1 MDITLKHKVPGL
13 EVASSMMYC
22 FPTGAMDVWR
32 PAAEP
37 VIMPAKYLEPFEGE
51 VRVKSGVAT
60 TESAALS
67 RKRKAQLFLSRAIR
81 GEKTLDYSGK
91 FIFDARFDVF
101 TNIGHILENVAT
113 RVLLAKKFLSEHFQ
127 KDIEIHVVLG
137 SRVPKYSMTMEVY
150 RLLGFPLIFTDDN
163 VRGEIVTCPEH
174 RVFSIRPQFF
184 GFDFPGYKE
193 KTPERIFIPR
203 RGSRS
208 LINND
213 EVTKFMEER
222 GFKTL
227 YFEDLAIDD
236 EWSIARNA
244 KEVVVV
250 HGAASSNFILNR
262 VGMRDDAEP
271 GSGLK
276 LIELMSPSWNFY
288 ENRYMTNALNG
299 KWCCVRGQ
307 ITPQMLKA
315 LDFAKITPD
324 ARKSPFK
331 DPFKVDCGTI
341 QMALDYLGM
350 GK

>member
-1 MDITLKHKVPGL
+1 
-13 EVASSMMYC
+13 
-22 FPTGAMDVWR
+22 MDVWR
-32 PAAEP
+32 PAAEQ
-37 VIMPAKYLEPFEGE
+37 VIMPTQYLAPFEVE
-51 VRVKSGVAT
+51 VKVNSGTAT
-60 TESAALS
+60 TKLAALS
-67 RKRKAQLFLSRAIR
+67 RKRKAQLLLLKTIR

-113 RVLLAKKFLSEHFQ
+113 RVFFAKKLLSEHFQ

-137 SRVPKYSMTMEVY
+137 SRVPKYSMPMEVY
-150 RLLGFPLIFTDDN
+150 RLLGVPIIFTDDN

-174 RVFSIRPQFF
+174 RIFSIRPRY
-184 GFDFPGYKE
+184 FDFEFPGYKE
-193 KTPERIFIPR
+193 ETYERIFVSR

-213 EVTKFMEER
+213 EVTKFLEER
-222 GFKTL
+222 GFKAL
-227 YFEDLAIDD
+227 YFEDLSLEE

-262 VGMRDDAEP
+262 VGFRDNAEP

-276 LIELMSPSWNFY
+276 LIELMSPAWNFY

-307 ITPQMLKA
+307 ITPQMLDA

-324 ARKSPFK
+324 AQKSPFK
-331 DPFKVDCGTI
+331 DPFRIDCQTI
-341 QMALDYLGM
+341 QMALDYLNI
-350 GK
+350 K